1 MEIGSIIISPTRELA
16 TQISDVLS
24 NFLHEIPSLKQIL
37 LVGGTTLKEDVES
50 LKKGANIIIC
60 TPGRLEDL
68 LTHCKEV
75 NLVASVKSL
84 VRENYFSGASN

>member
-16 TQISDVLS
+16 TQISNVLS
-24 NFLHEIPSLKQIL
+24 HFLQEIPSLKQIL
-37 LVGGTTLKEDVES
+37 LVGGTTVKEDVER
-50 LKKGANIIIC
+50 LKKGANIIVC

-68 LTHCKEV
+68 LSRCKEV

-84 VRENYFSGASN
+84 VRKHYFP

>member
-1 MEIGSIIISPTRELA
+1 MWKPQEIGSIIISPTRELA

-24 NFLHEIPSLKQIL
+24 NFLEELPNLKQIL
-37 LVGGTTLKEDVES
+37 LVGGTTVREDIER

-68 LTHCKEV
+68 LTNCKEV
-75 NLVASVKSL
+75 NLIASVKSL
-84 VRENYFSGASN
+84 VRKYY

>member
-24 NFLHEIPSLKQIL
+24 YFLKEIPNLKQIQL
-37 LVGGTTLKEDVES
+37 IGGTTIKEDVER

-68 LTHCKEV
+68 LTNCKEV
-75 NLVASVKSL
+75 NLITSVKSL
-84 VRENYFSGASN
+84 VSNKCIKSRKF